1 MLFVIGLF
9 IGIVCMNLGK
19 SLLLEK
25 SGLFDESS
33 LTQMKYM
40 TVDGNYLFGYV
51 LVERFSTIA
60 FLILLSTTYIGIFA
74 LCGAVLWYGVSAGMF
89 LSALSIRYGIKGILL
104 ALTGIFPQYLLYVP
118 ALITLLIW
126 SEQLYRS
133 LHTTASVT
141 PGLESRALLLRR
153 LLTLLIIVGVIFTGC
168 LLESYVNPFLVRKFL
183 QVF

>member
-9 IGIVCMNLGK
+9 VGVVCMNLGK
-19 SLLLEK
+19 SLFLEK

-40 TVDGNYLFGYV
+40 TVDGNYLLGYV
-51 LVERFSTIA
+51 FMERFTTIA

-74 LCGAVLWYGVSAGMF
+74 LCGVVFWYGISAGCF

-104 ALTGIFPQYLLYVP
+104 ALVGIFPQYLLYIP
-118 ALITLLIW
+118 ALIVLIAW
-126 SEQLYRS
+126 SEQLYRN

-141 PGLESRALLLRR
+141 PGLESRPLLLRR
-153 LLTLLIIVGVIFTGC
+153 ILTLLIILGVVFVGC
-168 LLESYVNPFLVRKFL
+168 LLESYVNPFLVGRFL
-183 QVF
+183 RVF